1 MTTLVKFNPSA
12 NANFQF
18 NPTLDGV
25 DYIAVCT
32 WNAYAP
38 RYYISIYDTARTL
51 IMIRPIIGSPDDY
64 DINIIFGYFTTSK
77 MVYRVSSNQFE
88 ITP

>member
-1 MTTLVKFNPSA
+1 MTTLVTFNPSST
-12 NANFQF
+12 ANFQF

-25 DYIAVCT
+25 DYVAVCT
-32 WNAYAP
+32 WNSAAP

-51 IMIRPIIGSPDDY
+51 IMTRPITGSPDNY
-64 DINIIFGYFTTSK
+64 DINILFGYFTTSK
-77 MVYRVSSNQFE
+77 MVYRVSSGQFE